1 VSEIAAVPP
10 GVCPVSHASVDTD
23 RRCPHCGAPGER
35 EVWTEAEIRSAVESE
50 GFDGANWL
58 IAALRQRRLD
68 GQENPSEVCTDP
80 QHVANPQHHYCQ
92 QRAEPDPSTERSEG
106 QPNTAAIR
114 AEHEAHNYRVSAL
127 SSPHDCDGCGAE
139 DAAKWDVLW
148 FNEDRDEEPF
158 LCDDCLAR
166 EFREI
171 RLCDALDAA
180 RAQVA
185 NAEAR
190 IDAVREAVD
199 EFSAYGQISVDRILG
214 ALGGTD
220 D

>member
-1 VSEIAAVPP
+1 V
-10 GVCPVSHASVDTD
+10 
-23 RRCPHCGAPGER
+23 
-35 EVWTEAEIRSAVESE
+35 TEHS
-50 GFDGANWL
+50 
-58 IAALRQRRLD
+58 
-68 GQENPSEVCTDP
+68 GQESPAEVCCDATSPDDRVCRWAK
-80 QHVANPQHHYCQ
+80 HSDDRHSW
-92 QRAEPDPSTERSEG
+92 QRAEPDPCPHPQLDCGGECFSCGWVLPIEELAQRAEQDPSTERSEG